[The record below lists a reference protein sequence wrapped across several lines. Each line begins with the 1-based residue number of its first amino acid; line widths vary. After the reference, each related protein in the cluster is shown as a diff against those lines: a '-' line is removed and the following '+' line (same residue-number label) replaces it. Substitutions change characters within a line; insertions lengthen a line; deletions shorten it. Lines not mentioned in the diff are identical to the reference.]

1 MYKRQIPHSVVDSLA
16 KDAGLWFGM
25 GSEGTMTA
33 ANDSYGSFVYGT
45 YTITE
50 LKTEATRSMKMYTD
64 VYKRQ
69 ILLRAL
75 VSRRMHRQ

>member
-1 MYKRQIPHSVVDSLA
+1 MDSLA

-33 ANDSYGSFVYGT
+33 ANDSYSSFVYGT

-50 LKTEATRSMKMYTD
+50 LKTEATRSMKMYTSTFTID
-64 VYKRQ
+64 TDGKG
-69 ILLRAL
+69 
-75 VSRRMHRQ
+75 S